1 MTEFHADMAVSIVI
15 PCYNEEENIGKML
28 AAFSTAFSGDSAG
41 VEIIFVDNGSTDGT
55 RDLLQKSVSDFP
67 FANFLHLPENLGY
80 GHGILAGLSAAKGK
94 IVGYMHGDMQVLP
107 ETVVEIA
114 RALLSPGKNE
124 PFFFKAR
131 RYGRSFSEVFFT
143 LGMTLFCSILF
154 GARLAD
160 INAQPTFFR
169 KDFLSGT
176 GNFPR
181 DFSFDLYLYLL
192 AKKKGIRLIRKPVRV
207 YPRARGISSWN
218 SGIFSKFVLS
228 ISFMKAALNIRR
240 TLRLRDQKEG
250 I

>member
-1 MTEFHADMAVSIVI
+1 MAEFHAEIDVSIVI

-28 AAFSTAFSGDSAG
+28 AAFNAAFSGDSGG

-55 RDLLQKSVSDFP
+55 CELLQKSVSDFP
-67 FANFLHLPENLGY
+67 FANFVHLPENLGY
-80 GHGILAGLSAAKGK
+80 GHGILAGLAAAKGK
-94 IVGYMHGDMQVLP
+94 ITGYMHGDMQVLP
-107 ETVVEIA
+107 ESVLEIA
-114 RALLSPGKNE
+114 RSVSSTGKNE

-154 GARLAD
+154 RSWLAD

-169 KDFLSGT
+169 KNFLADA

-207 YPRARGISSWN
+207 YQRARGVSSWN
-218 SGIFSKFVLS
+218 RGIFSKFVLS
-228 ISFMKAALNIRR
+228 IAFMKAALNIRR
-240 TLRLRDQKEG
+240 TLGLMDQKQG